1 MRSEITHQ
9 LKEKRHFVFRLERAK
24 LYSGVNR
31 GDVLVLKAIYIAF
44 INAVT
49 FSKYFISKT
58 GDGSIK
64 W

>member
-9 LKEKRHFVFRLERAK
+9 LKEKRHFVFRLEHTK

-31 GDVLVLKAIYIAF
+31 GDVFVPKAIYIAF

-49 FSKYFISKT
+49 FSKYCISKP
-58 GDGSIK
+58 GMVL
-64 W
+64 